1 MAKLRKKPTIME
13 VANIVIEQ
21 GRVLNQHASILR
33 SLDNIIGLYIRKNG
47 DLDEF
52 NKYVEQEMEKRKKE
66 VENEQ
71 EGNEGTDEK
80 DIQPDSKNEGSG
92 SKRVRKKG
100 K

>member
-13 VANIVIEQ
+13 VANVVIEQ
-21 GRVLNQHASILR
+21 GRILNEHASILR

-52 NKYVEQEMEKRKKE
+52 NKYVEKEMEKKKE
-66 VENEQ
+66 ELESEQKENERP
-71 EGNEGTDEK
+71 NEE
-80 DIQPDSKNEGSG
+80 DILTDSKDEGSG
-92 SKRVRKKG
+92 SEGIRKKD